1 MDMAIVRRRRLADA
15 AIDTLATAGMRGL
28 THRSVD
34 RAAGLPEGSCSY
46 YFRTRHALLQAA
58 VDRLAEMHT
67 TEVEDRMRAAD
78 PTDPIEVAA
87 ALVRLI
93 QHWTGP
99 ARSRTLARYEL
110 ALEATRRPDLRRVL
124 AGTGA
129 LLRRSV
135 EAMLAE
141 LGVSDPP
148 RQAPLIIAY
157 LDGLVFDQIAGVAA
171 RILTRHELRVAL
183 LAMLRSFA
191 SS

>member
-1 MDMAIVRRRRLADA
+1 MAIVRRRRLADA

-46 YFRTRHALLQAA
+46 YFRTRH
-58 VDRLAEMHT
+58 
-67 TEVEDRMRAAD
+67 
-78 PTDPIEVAA
+78 
-87 ALVRLI
+87 
-93 QHWTGP
+93 
-99 ARSRTLARYEL
+99 
-110 ALEATRRPDLRRVL
+110 
-124 AGTGA
+124 A